1 MRMKSASMEKPEDKD
16 PGGGARQTEHH
27 VTVVICQ
34 WRQGGRHVQRLRAIR
49 LVVCGGGTR
58 SRRPEDWGLSIAA
71 AQ

>member
-34 WRQGGRHVQRLRAIR
+34 WRQGGRHVQRLRVIG
-49 LVVCGGGTR
+49 LVCAAEA
-58 SRRPEDWGLSIAA
+58 PAA
-71 AQ
+71 AHQRTGA